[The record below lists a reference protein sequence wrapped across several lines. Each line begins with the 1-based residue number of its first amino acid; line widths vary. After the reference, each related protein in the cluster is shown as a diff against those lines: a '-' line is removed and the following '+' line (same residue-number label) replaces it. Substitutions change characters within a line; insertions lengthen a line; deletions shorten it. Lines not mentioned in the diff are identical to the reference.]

1 MINKKKIQEAVH
13 ITLGGLP
20 LIGILY
26 GSFLPLQKTSQQLL
40 VLALLIWLQTFFI
53 IEVFLNGR

>member
-1 MINKKKIQEAVH
+1 MINKKKVQKAVH

-26 GSFLPLQKTSQQLL
+26 GSFLPLQKTMQQLL
-40 VLALLIWLQTFFI
+40 VLALLIWLQVFFI
-53 IEVFLNGR
+53 FEVFLSGR